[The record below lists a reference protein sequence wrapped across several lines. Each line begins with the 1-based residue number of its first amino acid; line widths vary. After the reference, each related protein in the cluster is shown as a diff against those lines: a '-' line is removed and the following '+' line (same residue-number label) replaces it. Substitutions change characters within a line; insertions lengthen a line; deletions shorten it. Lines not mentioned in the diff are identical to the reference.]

1 MKLFIGIDI
10 SEKTQKI
17 INSKLEFLHRKY
29 PDFDWVPSENYHVT
43 IQHFGETDKAKEVE
57 QRLKDL
63 LYDQNS
69 FYLHSRGLS
78 LFMREKITIYLDF
91 HRQKILE
98 GLERKISADFF
109 ASNQNYKYIP
119 HITLAKYRI
128 PSKQQYLLIK
138 KKVEQTSIE
147 EEIEVKKTTLF
158 ESITQGSKSFY
169 NKIAQIPLL

>member
-10 SEKTQKI
+10 AERTQKI
-17 INSKLEFLHRKY
+17 INSKLEFLLRKY
-29 PDFDWVPSENYHVT
+29 PDFDWVPSENYHIT
-43 IQHFGETDKAKEVE
+43 IQYFGETNKAKEVE
-57 QRLKDL
+57 QRLRDL

-91 HRQKILE
+91 SRQKVLE
-98 GLERKISADFF
+98 ELERKISIDFST
-109 ASNQNYKYIP
+109 SNQGYKYIP

-138 KKVEQTSIE
+138 KKIGQTSIE
-147 EEIEVKKTTLF
+147 EEFEVKKVTLF
-158 ESITQGSKSFY
+158 ESITQGSRSFY